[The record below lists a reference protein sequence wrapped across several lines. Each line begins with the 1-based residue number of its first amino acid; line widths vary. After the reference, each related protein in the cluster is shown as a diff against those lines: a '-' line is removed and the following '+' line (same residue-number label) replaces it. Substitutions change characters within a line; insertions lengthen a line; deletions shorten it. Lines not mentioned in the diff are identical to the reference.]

1 MKTRRETVW
10 RAGLRAL
17 KAIVIGMG
25 VLIVGAICLL
35 AYGLYKKSV
44 DPAWKLFGAP
54 RPAVSETGM
63 VPPTAFGDIS
73 LGLAPG
79 CRIEEVTASGPRAFV
94 RIGPDASCDAVIV
107 IDLAD
112 GRILG
117 RIAGQ

>member
-1 MKTRRETVW
+1 MHLK
-10 RAGLRAL
+10 AL
-17 KAIVIGMG
+17 KTIVIGMG

-44 DPAWKLFGAP
+44 DPTWKLFGAP
-54 RPAVSETGM
+54 RPVMSETSST
-63 VPPTAFGDIS
+63 PPAAFGDVS

-79 CRIEEVTASGPRAFV
+79 CRIEEITAAGPRAFV

-117 RIAGQ
+117 SIAGQ

>member
-1 MKTRRETVW
+1 MK
-10 RAGLRAL
+10 AL

-35 AYGLYKKSV
+35 AFGLYKKSV
-44 DPAWKLFGAP
+44 DPTWKLFGAP
-54 RPAVSETGM
+54 RPELGEAVGT
-63 VPPTAFGDIS
+63 PPEAFGDIS

-79 CRIEEVTASGPRAFV
+79 CRIQDITASGQRAFV
-94 RIGPDASCDAVIV
+94 QVGPDASCDAVIV

-117 RIAGQ
+117 RIARQ